1 MPDRCPRCRGALE
14 DPNAFVCPSCSYA
27 LRLPA
32 VGKAGAALL
41 GIGLLAFLVALFMP
55 EEIWLTVLLGG
66 TLALVAGLGALL
78 TSGLL
83 IGRAR
88 RA

>member
-1 MPDRCPRCRGALE
+1 MPDRCPRCRVALE
-14 DPNAFVCPSCSYA
+14 NPSALVCPSCNYA
-27 LRLPA
+27 IRLPA

-41 GIGLLAFLVALFMP
+41 GIGLLAFLVALFLP
-55 EEIWLTVLLGG
+55 EEIWVNILLGG
-66 TLALVAGLGALL
+66 ILALVIGLGALV
-78 TSGLL
+78 TSGVL

>member
-1 MPDRCPRCRGALE
+1 MPDRCPRCRVALE
-14 DPNAFVCPSCSYA
+14 NPSNLVCPNCNYA
-27 LRLPA
+27 LRFPA

-41 GIGLLAFLVALFMP
+41 GIGLFAFLVALFLP
-55 EEIWLTVLLGG
+55 EEIWVNVLLGG
-66 TLALVAGLGALL
+66 ILALVVGLGALV
-78 TSGLL
+78 TSGVL

>member
-1 MPDRCPRCRGALE
+1 MPDRCPRCRDALE
-14 DPNAFVCPSCSYA
+14 NPNALVCPKCNYA

-32 VGKAGAALL
+32 VGKAGAAFL
-41 GIGLLAFLVALFMP
+41 GIGLLAFLVALFAP
-55 EEIWLTVLLGG
+55 EEIWLDVLLGG

>member
-1 MPDRCPRCRGALE
+1 MPDRCPRCRVALENPGAL
-14 DPNAFVCPSCSYA
+14 VCANCAYA

-41 GIGLLAFLVALFMP
+41 GIGLLAFLVALFAP
-55 EEIWLTVLLGG
+55 EGIWLTILLGG
-66 TLALVAGLGALL
+66 IILLVAGLGALF

-88 RA
+88 HA